1 MVGKYLKEATES
13 SLEDFKLSWDSFDMI
28 KMGFQMPDCH
38 PGLFYTKFSP
48 VSSEMRKTNKQK
60 GSTIGKDA
68 NS

>member
-1 MVGKYLKEATES
+1 
-13 SLEDFKLSWDSFDMI
+13 MI